1 MNQKFILIALYALT
15 LTLIFQ
21 YFFAPKNTNQVD
33 TKTDITMSIKDD
45 TLTIPNLPHIEIT
58 NHGTGWTLLPCEMVS
73 ISVDSLVIQDINTA
87 FPAFCTPVNIES
99 GKANTLPL

>member
-21 YFFAPKNTNQVD
+21 YFFAPKNINQAD

-58 NHGTGWTLLPCEMVS
+58 NNGTGWTLLPCDMVS
-73 ISVDSLVIQDINTA
+73 ISVDSLVIQDISTA
-87 FPAFCTPVNIES
+87 FPTFCTPVNIES
-99 GKANTLPL
+99 GKAAVLPL